1 MKKYVFFLLLSLFL
15 QQSLAQVS
23 SDSLEIS
30 YRSGFKETRLKI
42 SESGTYEITR
52 GVKIPIPI
60 TKDEQLY
67 QQDLARYQCVYFVA
81 VHKRRKQLK
90 NTVFIY
96 SLDGVL
102 LDEFKFK
109 GQLKIEVKRKKL
121 AFLHAKKKKL
131 EIDALVFSTL
141 GEKEIVRAVFETN
154 GKKIAHFIRYKKR
167 KLKRFIRLKQRKGL
181 LNS

>member
-1 MKKYVFFLLLSLFL
+1 MKKFLLSLVFWL
-15 QQSLAQVS
+15 FIGINFAQEKNESIEFVDRLS
-23 SDSLEIS
+23 F
-30 YRSGFKETRLKI
+30 GETRLTIAKNG
-42 SESGTYEITR
+42 SCQLEN
-52 GVKIPIPI
+52 GVKILLPSF
-60 TKDEQLY
+60 KNGNVYMQE
-67 QQDLARYQCVYFVA
+67 LAHYQCVYFVA

-102 LDEFKFK
+102 LDKFKFK

-121 AFLHAKKKKL
+121 AFLHAKKNKL

-154 GKKIAHFIRYKKR
+154 GKKIVHFMRHKKR
-167 KLKRFIRLKQRKGL
+167 KLKRFIRRKHRKGL
-181 LNS
+181 LN

>member
-1 MKKYVFFLLLSLFL
+1 MKKYVFFLFLSLFL
-15 QQSLAQVS
+15 QQALAQVS
-23 SDSLEIS
+23 TDSIAIS

-60 TKDEQLY
+60 SNDEQLY
-67 QQDLARYQCVYFVA
+67 QHDLANYQCVYFVA
-81 VHKRRKQLK
+81 VHKSRKQLK

-102 LDEFKFK
+102 LDKFKFN

-121 AFLHAKKKKL
+121 AFLHVKKNKL

-154 GKKIAHFIRYKKR
+154 GKKITHFIRHKKR
-167 KLKRFIRLKQRKGL
+167 KLKRIIRRKQRIGL
-181 LNS
+181 LN

>member
-1 MKKYVFFLLLSLFL
+1 MKKYVFFLFLSLFL

-23 SDSLEIS
+23 SDSIAIS

-60 TKDEQLY
+60 SNDEQLY
-67 QQDLARYQCVYFVA
+67 QHDLANYQCVYFVA
-81 VHKRRKQLK
+81 VHKSRKQLK

-102 LDEFKFK
+102 LDKFKFK

-121 AFLHAKKKKL
+121 AFLHAKKNKL

-154 GKKIAHFIRYKKR
+154 GKKITHFIRHKKR
-167 KLKRFIRLKQRKGL
+167 KLKRIIRRKHRKGL
-181 LNS
+181 LN